1 MTAKTAAQAG
11 MVAGAAS
18 HDVLDWHAIDWRR
31 VHQTVRRLQ
40 ARIVKAIQEGRW
52 GKVRALQHLLTHSF
66 SAKTFAVRRVTE
78 HQGKRTPGVD
88 RVTWETPAQ
97 QATAIGTLRQRG
109 YRPQPLRR
117 VSIAK
122 SNGKLRG

>member
-1 MTAKTAAQAG
+1 MSANTTDQTE

-18 HDVLDWHAIDWRR
+18 HDGLDWHAIDWRR

-66 SAKTFAVRRVTE
+66 SAKTCAVRRVME

-97 QATAIGTLRQRG
+97 KATAIGTLRQRG
-109 YRPQPLRR
+109 YQPQPLRR
-117 VSIAK
+117 VSIAT
-122 SNGKLRG
+122 SNGTLRG

>member
-1 MTAKTAAQAG
+1 MAAQTTAQAE

-18 HDVLDWHAIDWRR
+18 HDGLDWQAIDWRR
-31 VHQTVRRLQ
+31 VHQSVRRLQ
-40 ARIVKAIQEGRW
+40 ARIVQAIQAGRW

-66 SAKTFAVRRVTE
+66 SAKAFAVRRVTE
-78 HQGKRTPGVD
+78 HQGKQTPGVD
-88 RVTWETPAQ
+88 RGTWETPAQ

-117 VSIAK
+117 VYSAK
-122 SNGKLRG
+122 RNGKLRG